1 MPDAATWPQL
11 YDPFGNRVL
20 STAVSAL
27 PVVTL
32 FFVLVA
38 LKKRVWISALSGL
51 LVAAA
56 LALSVFGMPSIL
68 VATAAA
74 HGVVFGVLRIGW
86 IVVASIFL
94 YNVATTTGQFE
105 VMKNSIAGLSS
116 DKRLQLVLIAFC
128 FGAFLEGTGGGGA
141 PVAVAGAFLI
151 GLGFPPFQAATLCL
165 IANTAPVAWG
175 GVGNP
180 IRVLA
185 GVTGLPEMQ
194 FSAMAGRILPP
205 LSLLL
210 PLWLVRSMVGWRE
223 TWQVWPALLVSGASF
238 ALMQFYWSNYQE
250 PGLVDVVAAV
260 FSLLVMVVFLRVW
273 KPGEL
278 MPVSGQSA
286 ALPPY
291 RAPGGLG
298 GGGDLSGV
306 VSVVRARHSAREVLR
321 GWSPFIIASIL
332 IFVTGLPAVA
342 RYLNFDALRMPMPF
356 LHNAVLKMPPVAP
369 QPTPEDATVNLNFLA
384 IPGTV
389 LFVSS
394 VIAAF
399 LAGLPWRTTRRLF
412 RDTLVQ
418 MTPSLLAIS
427 FMVGLAYITR
437 YSGMDTVLGLSLT
450 GTGALF
456 PFFGTLLGWL
466 GVALTGTDAGSNAL
480 FGNLQKTTAEQ
491 LGLSPILMG
500 AANSTGG
507 VMGKMIDAQSIVVAS
522 SATHQQGNE
531 AAIFKAVFWHSI
543 VLASLVGLIVLAYA
557 YLFPGAIPR

>member
-1 MPDAATWPQL
+1 MPDVATWSQI
-11 YDPFGNRVL
+11 YDPFGNRIL

-38 LKKRVWISALSGL
+38 LKKRVWISALSGFV
-51 LVAAA
+51 VAVA
-56 LALSVFGMPSIL
+56 LALLVFGMPGVL

-74 HGVVFGVLRIGW
+74 HGFIFGMIRIAW

-94 YNVATTTGQFE
+94 YNVATATGQFQ

-151 GLGFPPFQAATLCL
+151 GLGFNPFQAATLCL

-185 GVTGLPEMQ
+185 GVTGLPEAQ

-205 LSLLL
+205 LSLIL
-210 PLWLVRSMVGWRE
+210 PFWLVRSMVGWRE
-223 TWQVWPALLVSGASF
+223 TWQVWPALFVSGATF
-238 ALMQFYWSNYQE
+238 AGMQFYWSNYQE
-250 PGLVDVVAAV
+250 PGLVDVVAAL
-260 FSLLVMVVFLRVW
+260 FSLLVMVAFLRVW
-273 KPGEL
+273 RPAEV
-278 MPVSGQSA
+278 MPVSGQSDA
-286 ALPPY
+286 VA
-291 RAPGGLG
+291 R
-298 GGGDLSGV
+298 
-306 VSVVRARHSAREVLR
+306 RHSPTEVMN

-332 IFVTGLPAVA
+332 IFITGLPEIS
-342 RYLNFDALRMPMPF
+342 RHLNFDALRTPMPF

-369 QPTPEDATVNLNFLA
+369 QPTPEDATVNLNFIA

-389 LFVSS
+389 LFVSAI
-394 VIAAF
+394 VAAF
-399 LAGLPWRTTRRLF
+399 LARLPWRTTGRLF
-412 RDTLVQ
+412 GETLVQ
-418 MTPSLLAIS
+418 MMPSMLAIS
-427 FMVGLAYITR
+427 FMVGLAYVTR

-450 GTGALF
+450 GTGWLF

-480 FGNLQKTTAEQ
+480 FGNLQKVTAEQ

-531 AAIFKAVFWHSI
+531 AAIFKAVIWHSI
-543 VLASLVGLIVLAYA
+543 VLASLVGLIVMAYA
-557 YLFPGAIPR
+557 YVFPEVIPR

>member
-1 MPDAATWPQL
+1 MPDATWPQL
-11 YDPFGNRVL
+11 YDPFGNRIL

-38 LKKRVWISALSGL
+38 LKKRVWISALSGFGMA
-51 LVAAA
+51 VV
-56 LALSVFGMPSIL
+56 LALSVFGMPGTL

-74 HGVVFGVLRIGW
+74 HGFIFGIIRIAW

-94 YNVATTTGQFE
+94 YNIATTTGQFQ

-141 PVAVAGAFLI
+141 PVAVAGSFLI
-151 GLGFPPFQAATLCL
+151 GLGFNPFQAATLCL

-180 IRVLA
+180 IRTLA
-185 GVTGLPEMQ
+185 GVTGLPEAE

-205 LSLLL
+205 LSLIL
-210 PLWLVRSMVGWRE
+210 PFWLVRSMVGWRE

-238 ALMQFYWSNYQE
+238 AGMQFYWSNYQE
-250 PGLVDVVAAV
+250 PGLVDIVAALFSMLMVVA
-260 FSLLVMVVFLRVW
+260 FLKVW
-273 KPGEL
+273 RPSEV
-278 MPVSGQSA
+278 MPVSPQ
-286 ALPPY
+286 
-291 RAPGGLG
+291 GGTTA
-298 GGGDLSGV
+298 
-306 VSVVRARHSAREVLR
+306 VSHSPAEVLN

-332 IFVTGLPAVA
+332 IFVTGLPAIS

-369 QPTPEDATVNLNFLA
+369 MPTPEDATVNLNFIA

-389 LFVSS
+389 LFVSAI
-394 VIAAF
+394 VAAF
-399 LAGLPWRTTRRLF
+399 LARLPWRTTMGLF
-412 RDTLVQ
+412 RQTLVQ
-418 MTPSLLAIS
+418 MAPSVLAIS
-427 FMVGLAYITR
+427 FMVGLAYVTR
-437 YSGMDTVLGLSLT
+437 YSGMDTVMGLSLT
-450 GTGALF
+450 GTGVLF

-480 FGNLQKTTAEQ
+480 FGNLQKVTAEQ

-531 AAIFKAVFWHSI
+531 AAIFKAVIWHSI
-543 VLASLVGLIVLAYA
+543 VLASLVGLIVLMYA
-557 YLFPGAIPR
+557 YVFPELIP